1 MNKMPVPEAHLNSP
15 VDSHIKSN
23 IKTDTFRLIPCF
35 IDSESDTI
43 LHIVR

>member
-1 MNKMPVPEAHLNSP
+1 MNKIREHEAPMNSP